1 MPISDRLQARLKAAG
16 IHLLISGLIAVC
28 VAVITLRFWYPGQ
41 IGQIAGGTRLFL
53 LILGVDVVMGPLL
66 TLIVFNIAKPRA
78 ELVRDLAVIGALQL
92 AALGYGLYML
102 HAARP
107 VAMVLE
113 PGRFRV
119 VSAQEV
125 RLEELPEAR
134 PEYRSLSLSG
144 PLVLGARQS
153 RTGEERLKSL
163 DLALSGYDIGQRPS
177 LWQPYAESRAD
188 AWKQAQPLDALA
200 RRYPERR
207 DELLKTLA
215 AIGVALEQGRYLPIV
230 ARGDWVAVL
239 KDGGD
244 IAGYAPFD
252 GF

>member
-1 MPISDRLQARLKAAG
+1 MTISDIQRARLRAAG
-16 IHLLISGLIAVC
+16 IHVLVSSLIAAC
-28 VAVITLRFWYPGQ
+28 VALVTLRFWYPGQ
-41 IGQIAGGTRLFL
+41 IGAIAGGTKLFL

-66 TLIVFNIAKPRA
+66 TLIVFNVRKPRA
-78 ELVRDLAVIGALQL
+78 ELVRDLAVIGVLQL
-92 AALGYGLYML
+92 AALGYGLYTL

-107 VAMVLE
+107 VAVVLE

-134 PEYRSLSLSG
+134 PEYRALSLSG
-144 PLVLGARQS
+144 PLLLGARAS

-188 AWKQAQPLDALA
+188 AWSQAQPLEALA
-200 RRYPERR
+200 RRHSERR
-207 DELLKTLA
+207 EELVRALA
-215 AIGVALEQGRYLPIV
+215 TMGVTLEQGRYLPVV